1 MKRVTISDIA
11 TEAGVGSAT
20 VERVL
25 NGRAGVRDQTAE
37 KVIRAATKLGYGNR
51 HVKLHHG
58 SIRVEAILVR
68 PDTTYFAQL
77 NREFQRISETLDRS
91 IVLHRTFVGEFDPIT
106 TADHIANPPFR
117 RSALIICA
125 QDDPAITES
134 LMKVHQS
141 GVEVVQIITRCDDG
155 TLTYLGTDNYAAGQ
169 TAAYYMSEM
178 LRGQS
183 GTLVAM
189 CHSGIYMNHRE
200 RIRGFSD
207 YLHHTGRPEHNFTTV
222 MLGKDDALASASL
235 LDEALDR
242 DPQIIGIYTA
252 GGGDDG
258 VATSLAKQA
267 TRRRR
272 VFWIG
277 HVFTEKKRQYFDD
290 GLLDICFEEQPEVYA
305 RRSIDL
311 VLKKLNFIQA
321 DVSTAPIRF
330 TTITA
335 QNA

>member
-1 MKRVTISDIA
+1 MTRVTISDIA
-11 TEAGVGSAT
+11 REAGVGTAT

-25 NGRAGVRDQTAE
+25 SGRGGVRDQTAGR
-37 KVIRAATKLGYGNR
+37 VIRAATKLGYGNR
-51 HVKLHHG
+51 HIKLHQG
-58 SIRVEAILVR
+58 SIRIEAILVR
-68 PDTTYFAQL
+68 PDTSYFAQL

-91 IVLHRTFVGEFDPIT
+91 IILHRTFVGEFDPIA
-106 TADHIANPPFR
+106 TAKHIANPPFR

-134 LMKVHQS
+134 LMKVHES
-141 GVEVVQIITRCDDG
+141 GVEIVQIITRCDDG

-169 TAAYYMSEM
+169 TAAYYMSGM
-178 LRGQS
+178 LRGRG

-207 YLHHTGRPEHNFTTV
+207 YLEQTGNSEHRFTTV
-222 MLGKDDALASASL
+222 MLGKDDALESANL
-235 LDEALDR
+235 LDEALRR
-242 DPQIIGIYTA
+242 DSEIIGIYTA

-258 VATSLAKQA
+258 VAASLSRWSKH
-267 TRRRR
+267 RR

-277 HVFTEKKRQYFDD
+277 HVFTERKRQYFES

-321 DVSTAPIRF
+321 DVSTAPVRF
-330 TTITA
+330 MTITA